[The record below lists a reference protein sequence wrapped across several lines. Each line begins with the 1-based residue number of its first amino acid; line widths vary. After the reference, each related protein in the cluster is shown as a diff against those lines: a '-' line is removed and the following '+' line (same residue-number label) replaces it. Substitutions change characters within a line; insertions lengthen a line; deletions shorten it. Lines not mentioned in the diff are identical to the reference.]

1 MASTART
8 PETPG
13 TTVVEP
19 TTTSSK
25 WLGAI
30 GGGVLAGV
38 AMGAVMA
45 LAMPEMLDETI
56 PALYGQEGALVGVTA
71 HLAHAAVFGLLF
83 AAIVRFGNLS
93 RYTDETPTSAALGL
107 AYGVVLWVLA
117 ASVVMPTWLDAMNV
131 AGAPAVPTF
140 DTMSLLGHAV
150 FGVVLGALYPY
161 LKRY

>member
-8 PETPG
+8 PET
-13 TTVVEP
+13 TIVES
-19 TTTSSK
+19 TTTQSR
-25 WLGAI
+25 WLGSI
-30 GGGVLAGV
+30 GDGILAGV
-38 AMGAVMA
+38 AMGVVMA
-45 LAMPEMLDETI
+45 FAMPEMLDEAI

-93 RYTDETPTSAALGL
+93 RYTDDVTTSTALGL
-107 AYGVVLWVLA
+107 AYGLVLWILA
-117 ASVVMPTWLDAMNV
+117 ASVVMPAWLDAMNV
-131 AGAPAVPTF
+131 AGAPAIPTF